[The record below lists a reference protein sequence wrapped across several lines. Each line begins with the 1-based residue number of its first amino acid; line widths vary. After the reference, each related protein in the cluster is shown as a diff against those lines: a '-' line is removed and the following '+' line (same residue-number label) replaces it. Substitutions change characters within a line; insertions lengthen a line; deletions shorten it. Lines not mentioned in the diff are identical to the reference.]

1 MLRLLKSYMLP
12 IAMLLGIFFSDFF
25 SQFAVII
32 PYLLFTM
39 LFVTYCKTPI
49 EQMKFSRLHLI
60 LVAIQ
65 LVGSVSIYAL
75 LSRFDT
81 VVAQATMICVFAP
94 TATAAVV
101 ITGMLGGNL
110 LTLTAYTLL
119 SHLVVAVSA
128 PFLFSIIGGHPEVSF
143 FETFF
148 FILKSV
154 FPLLAFPIFLAYTV
168 RKVMPTLHAKIESLQ
183 NLSFYLW
190 AVALVVVLAKTIRF
204 IKLQPV
210 ENYHLDLWIAF
221 GSLIVCVA
229 QFLIGR
235 KIGSKYDN
243 TVAGGQGLGQ
253 KNTVLAIWMAQ
264 SYLDPI
270 SSIGPGT
277 YIIWQNSVNSIQL
290 WLRHRGKI

>member
-1 MLRLLKSYMLP
+1 
-12 IAMLLGIFFSDFF
+12 
-25 SQFAVII
+25 
-32 PYLLFTM
+32 M

-49 EQMKFSRLHLI
+49 EQMKFTRLHLI

-65 LVGSVSIYAL
+65 IVGSVVVYAI
-75 LSRFDT
+75 LSRFDI
-81 VVAQATMICVFAP
+81 VVAQATMICIFAP

-119 SHLVVAVSA
+119 SHLVVAVTA
-128 PFLFSIIGGHPEVSF
+128 PILFSVIGGHPEVPF

-154 FPLLAFPIFLAYTV
+154 FPLLAFPIILALFV
-168 RKVMPTLHAKIESLQ
+168 RKFIPTVHAKIDGIQ

-204 IKLQPV
+204 IKMQPV
-210 ENYHLDLWIAF
+210 ENYDVDLWIAF
-221 GSLIVCVA
+221 GALVVCLA
-229 QFLIGR
+229 QFLVGR
-235 KIGSKYDN
+235 KIGSKFEN

-270 SSIGPGT
+270 ASIGPGT
-277 YIIWQNSVNSIQL
+277 YIIWQNSVNSFQL